1 MNRVSSIVFRVML
14 ANIFFAFSVAY
25 ADQEVAIE
33 SDEQLKEVF
42 STPEWNCEWKD
53 KYNSGKN
60 RYTFKEV
67 NMKKITASVIVSLC
81 PNPPQKFKAKIKKGA
96 IVGKH
101 GASAPCLPVTIN
113 KKVYKKSDG
122 SYYLKGT
129 YQFQG
134 GGGSHSCVPAP

>member
-1 MNRVSSIVFRVML
+1 MRKRRSIIISAVLCVYYFFYSSVF
-14 ANIFFAFSVAY
+14 
-25 ADQEVAIE
+25 ADQEMLIE
-33 SDEQLKEVF
+33 SEDQLKEIF
-42 STPEWNCEWKD
+42 STPDWECEWKD

-60 RYTFKEV
+60 KYTFEEIS
-67 NMKKITASVIVSLC
+67 MKKITASVIVSLC

-101 GASAPCLPVTIN
+101 GASAPCLPVSIN

-134 GGGSHSCVPAP
+134 GGGSHSCKPAH